1 LEKKRAVDG
10 PIGPVDGPPLPVA
23 AGGGGRGQL
32 LTVDDSVDA
41 LIARTH
47 RIAVL
52 GIKPEWT
59 GQPAYYVP
67 AYAHRAGFEIVPVP
81 VYYPDLTEML
91 GSRVYRRLVD
101 IPGSIDVVNVF
112 RRPADVAAH
121 LDDILAKGPR
131 AVWMQLGIRHDAVA
145 RQLVDAGIDV
155 VQDRCLLIDLQ
166 RLGR

>member
-1 LEKKRAVDG
+1 MEKKRPVDRSIG
-10 PIGPVDGPPLPVA
+10 PIDGAPMPAPSGRV
-23 AGGGGRGQL
+23 GGGQL
-32 LTVDDSVDA
+32 VTADDAIAA
-41 LIARTH
+41 LIARTR

-101 IPGSIDVVNVF
+101 IPGPIDVVNVF
-112 RRPADVAAH
+112 RRPADVPAH
-121 LDDILAKGPR
+121 LDEDRLDLGHGDVALGHPYAARDVGAK
-131 AVWMQLGIRHDAVA
+131 VA
-145 RQLVDAGIDV
+145 NALEVGV
-155 VQDRCLLIDLQ
+155 
-166 RLGR
+166 

>member
-1 LEKKRAVDG
+1 MAVDESTRPTEESG
-10 PIGPVDGPPLPVA
+10 ANGQNGHA
-23 AGGGGRGQL
+23 SRGHL
-32 LTVDDSVDA
+32 LTGDDAIAA
-41 LIARTH
+41 LIARTR

-52 GIKPEWT
+52 GIKPES

-67 AYAHRAGFEIVPVP
+67 AYAQRAGFEIVPVP

-91 GSRVYRRLVD
+91 GRAVYRHLVD
-101 IPGSIDVVNVF
+101 IPGPIDLVNVF
-112 RRPADVAAH
+112 RRPADVPAH

-145 RQLVDAGIDV
+145 EQLVNAGIDV
-155 VQDRCLLIDLQ
+155 VQDRCLLVDLQ